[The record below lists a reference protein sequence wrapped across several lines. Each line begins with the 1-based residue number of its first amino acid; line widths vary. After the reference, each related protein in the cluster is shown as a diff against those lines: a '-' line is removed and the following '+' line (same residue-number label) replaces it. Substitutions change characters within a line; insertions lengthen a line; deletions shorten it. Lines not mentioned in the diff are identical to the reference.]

1 MTEILNSY
9 KTNQGCITINNI
21 TISNGLL
28 NGEFN
33 IVYTDR
39 LPMTTDKDK
48 VVIPGVSINLYDITS
63 SALIINTI
71 DNNGKHSVI
80 IDKSEL
86 VGAEVI
92 DIMFVNGTLYL
103 IMG

>member
-1 MTEILNSY
+1 MTGILNSY

-28 NGEFN
+28 NGQFN
-33 IVYTDR
+33 IVYTDK

-63 SALIINTI
+63 SALIINSI
-71 DNNGKHSVI
+71 DKDGKHSVV
-80 IDKSEL
+80 IDKEDL
-86 VGAEVI
+86 TGAEII